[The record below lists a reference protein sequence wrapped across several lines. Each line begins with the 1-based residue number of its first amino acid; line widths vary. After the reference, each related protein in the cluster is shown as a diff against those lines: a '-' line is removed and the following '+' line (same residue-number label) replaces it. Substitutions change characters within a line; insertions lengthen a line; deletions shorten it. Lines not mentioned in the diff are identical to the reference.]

1 VCLGVTSE
9 LTKGSSN
16 GTPVAYSAL
25 EPELF
30 CKLLFRKDG
39 DPYLPGTT
47 AQAQAVRLGR
57 RPLVCLGVTSELT
70 KGSSNGNGR
79 SPHSWRQYAASPAMR
94 SRKLGNGFFLWVR
107 ATPLFLC
114 RLHARRHQS

>member
-1 VCLGVTSE
+1 
-9 LTKGSSN
+9 
-16 GTPVAYSAL
+16 VAYSAL

-79 SPHSWRQYAASPAMR
+79 SPFVASIRCFAGDALPQIGQR
-94 SRKLGNGFFLWVR
+94 VFSVG
-107 ATPLFLC
+107 
-114 RLHARRHQS
+114 